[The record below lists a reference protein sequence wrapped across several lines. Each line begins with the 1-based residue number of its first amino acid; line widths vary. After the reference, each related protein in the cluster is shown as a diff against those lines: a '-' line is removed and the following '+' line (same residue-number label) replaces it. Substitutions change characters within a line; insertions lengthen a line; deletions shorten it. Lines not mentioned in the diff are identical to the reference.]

1 MAGIQDLHRGPTL
14 PLLFMLFGCVLYI
27 MFDMTAYHP
36 QVTPLG
42 IYKMYACDVNNVS
55 TTVAPVVIT
64 VAPTTT
70 TTTTTEKPKPLDV
83 TDKDLKFVPDGNYTA
98 KIGE

>member
-42 IYKMYACDVNNVS
+42 IYKMYACDVNNNM
-55 TTVAPVVIT
+55 TTSAPVVI
-64 VAPTTT
+64 
-70 TTTTTEKPKPLDV
+70 TTTEKPKPLDV
-83 TDKDLKFVPDGNYTA
+83 TDNDLKFVPDGNYTA